1 MLREK
6 VTLADELVAYVGAR
20 LCVEL
25 VAFVQDIVC
34 ADNLGNRRG
43 LAHMQGV
50 CWTDDLC
57 APIHAFQK
65 LHKTKECV

>member
-1 MLREK
+1 MLRQK

-43 LAHMQGV
+43 LARMQGV
-50 CWTDDLC
+50 YWTDDL
-57 APIHAFQK
+57 
-65 LHKTKECV
+65 